1 MFKNLLPSLRKKSFV
16 MEDLPETISV
26 PSYGNKPEVPAL
38 NIEIATVDDIAFAIR
53 ELDQKSTAI
62 YTQISSL
69 RRLHDLARRRGA
81 VGTDKVADIF
91 EGEV

>member
-1 MFKNLLPSLRKKSFV
+1 MFKNLLPSLRKKS
-16 MEDLPETISV
+16 
-26 PSYGNKPEVPAL
+26 
-38 NIEIATVDDIAFAIR
+38 
-53 ELDQKSTAI
+53 